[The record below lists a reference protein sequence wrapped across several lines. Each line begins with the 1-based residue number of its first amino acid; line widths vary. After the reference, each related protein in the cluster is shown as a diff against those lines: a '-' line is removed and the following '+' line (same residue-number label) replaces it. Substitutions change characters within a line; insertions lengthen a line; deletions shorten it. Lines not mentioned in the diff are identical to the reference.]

1 MEAKEHDLLA
11 IRSWAGNSAM
21 RIIADYGAEAGPD
34 LIAEA
39 CDTFIR
45 SLAAV
50 TSPQEA
56 RDRLE
61 FCLGQLH
68 PRHRGKPHL
77 TIVNSQWG
85 QS

>member
-1 MEAKEHDLLA
+1 MNTKERDLLA

-21 RIIADYGAEAGPD
+21 RITSDYGAELAPD

-39 CDTFIR
+39 ADTFIR
-45 SLAAV
+45 ALGAV

-68 PRHRGKPHL
+68 PRHRGKPQL